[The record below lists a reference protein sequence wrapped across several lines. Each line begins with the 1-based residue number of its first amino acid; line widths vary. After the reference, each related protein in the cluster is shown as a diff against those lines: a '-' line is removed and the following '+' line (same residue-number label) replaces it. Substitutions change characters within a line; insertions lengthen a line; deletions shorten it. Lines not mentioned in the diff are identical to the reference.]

1 MNRSEMLLQGVAE
14 IAKALHSQN
23 VSYALIGGMAV
34 GLRGLPR
41 HTEDIDILL
50 RVPQLRLPAVLE
62 ALKTSGFELDVAQ
75 VIGDFN
81 TRQMAVV
88 RFQGF
93 RVDLMKPVLG
103 CIDRVIDDASEIDW
117 LGTPTRVASVE
128 GLIILKTLAFR
139 LRDQDDIAKLL
150 AANRGLVNVEQI
162 RTTLHDCLP
171 DDDPRLIG
179 CEELIR
185 QHYERPMRASG
196 H

>member
-1 MNRSEMLLQGVAE
+1 MNRSETLLQGVAE
-14 IAKALHSQN
+14 IAAALRSQN

-34 GLRGLPR
+34 GFRGLPR

-62 ALKTSGFELDVAQ
+62 ALKENGFELDVIQ
-75 VIGDFN
+75 VIRDFSA
-81 TRQMAVV
+81 TQMAVV
-88 RFQGF
+88 RFRGF
-93 RVDLMKPVLG
+93 RVDLMKPALG
-103 CIDRVIDDASEIDW
+103 CIDRIIDDAGEIDW
-117 LGTPTRVASVE
+117 MGTPTRVASVE

-150 AANRGLVNVEQI
+150 AANRGMVDVEHV
-162 RTTLHDCLP
+162 RSTLHDCLP

-185 QHYERPMRASG
+185 KHYKP
-196 H
+196 